1 LRNHKTNNLFS
12 RKGEPQSG
20 FGLSELKLEDNSQ
33 VAVIGSGPAGS
44 FFSYFLLDIASRVD
58 LDLKLDIFETRDFSN
73 PAPSGEVRVLTIDKR
88 TFLRRITEDPSVAF
102 RIVEKMSYRIRE
114 LDAELVRLKPKA
126 RRFLVFLVLFY
137 RLLRWR
143 PQ

>member
-1 LRNHKTNNLFS
+1 MSKGDLGKIYRDGEVIIRQRDPGDCMYVIQEGKAEVLRETNGIEVQLAVLNEGDFF
-12 RKGEPQSG
+12 GEM
-20 FGLSELKLEDNSQ
+20 
-33 VAVIGSGPAGS
+33 A
-44 FFSYFLLDIASRVD
+44 
-58 LDLKLDIFETRDFSN
+58 IFDHEVRSATVR
-73 PAPSGEVRVLTIDKR
+73 AAGEVRVLTIDKR

-102 RIVEKMSYRIRE
+102 RIVEKMSHRIRE